1 MQGCRRLTSG
11 FSFGGSSEVRVS
23 RVFFSGPYQS
33 CTRMRMQDVR
43 GEMWPGAAVPR
54 RPARRCRPPS
64 QSCVCT
70 HRACV
75 RTALINEISTG
86 TAPEVVLGLAAVA
99 SRVRRSG
106 RAFGAR
112 WFRSRLGTLQS
123 RAVSIGVGT
132 RLRGVG
138 CAVVQIRA
146 ICCRRLDG
154 WRTGRPAPLATA
166 IGSLVGEGAAG
177 WVQRSWSR
185 SRGWRE
191 TLRIAGGHR
200 FSGLLSFPGVD
211 FIERKFALR
220 SRQAAA

>member
-86 TAPEVVLGLAAVA
+86 TAPEVVPGLLPWHRASGDLGALSALAGSAHGLGRCNPEP
-99 SRVRRSG
+99 SGRRSG
-106 RAFGAR
+106 LAWLAFGALLR
-112 WFRSRLGTLQS
+112 TRVSTDGRESLGTTFNLWYMIS
-123 RAVSIGVGT
+123 R
-132 RLRGVG
+132 
-138 CAVVQIRA
+138 
-146 ICCRRLDG
+146 
-154 WRTGRPAPLATA
+154 
-166 IGSLVGEGAAG
+166 
-177 WVQRSWSR
+177 
-185 SRGWRE
+185 
-191 TLRIAGGHR
+191 
-200 FSGLLSFPGVD
+200 
-211 FIERKFALR
+211 
-220 SRQAAA
+220 